1 VSVFNASFSQWLSI
15 KNLKPKANILSLFD
29 GISAGRLAL
38 ERAGI
43 EVGTYY
49 RSEID
54 KFANKVAMHHYPDDV
69 QLGDVAK
76 WREWDIDWASI
87 DILIG
92 GSPCQGFSFAGKQL
106 AFNDSRSALFFVY
119 VDILNHIKSL
129 NPNVKFML
137 ENVKMKKEFVEVI
150 NEHLGA
156 EPVVIN
162 SALMSAQNRV
172 RLYWCNWDLKQPEDK
187 GILLR
192 DVLEDIEPDRPCE
205 RIKDGNEGH
214 IANAT
219 DFKAMESTKRIYGV
233 DGKAPTLTTMG
244 GGHREPKVL
253 INDVQYRKL
262 TPTECARLQTFP
274 DGWAESIV
282 SNSQAY
288 KAYGNSWTVEI
299 VGHIFKSLV
308 EGAT

>member
-1 VSVFNASFSQWLSI
+1 MSVFNASFSQWLSI
-15 KNLKPKANILSLFD
+15 KSLKPKANILSLFD

-38 ERAGI
+38 ECAGI
-43 EVGTYY
+43 NVGTYY

-54 KFANKVAMHHYPDDV
+54 KFANKVAMHHYPEDV
-69 QLGDVAK
+69 QLGDVTQ

-150 NEHLGA
+150 NVHLGV

-214 IANAT
+214 IATAV
-219 DFKAMESTKRIYGV
+219 DIKGMDCIKRVYGQG
-233 DGKAPTLTTMG
+233 GKAPTLTTMG

-288 KAYGNSWTVEI
+288 KAYGNSWTVD
-299 VGHIFKSLV
+299 VVAHIFKSLV
-308 EGAT
+308 GVTI